1 MNSVHP
7 AHPVVCSNGK
17 GGVAL
22 SDLRSFFASAP
33 EAAGGARTAV
43 DGSARDGYFTWA
55 TALAASEERY
65 RLLFEA
71 MPLPVIVW
79 DKATLRLVAVN
90 DACVRKYGWSRAQLL
105 EMTVFDIRP
114 PSEVERFKA
123 YIADLQNENFVAGLW
138 PHWNE
143 QGETFLAEITT
154 HGVEFGGRPA
164 RLSVINDVTERQRLE
179 ERLRQSQKM
188 EATGLLA
195 GGVAHDFNNLLGVVI
210 GASALAR
217 RASGNSS
224 AGRYIDEIEAAA
236 KRAADLT
243 RKLLAF
249 SRKQVLQ
256 VRPIE
261 LGEAIDEFLQLLRR
275 VIGEDI
281 ELVVRPSCEPL
292 VVEADAS
299 QLEQVLLNLCTNA
312 RQAMP
317 SGGSITLELRRAHV
331 DDFRALHDPWP
342 AAGDYAELL
351 VVDTGVGMDEETR
364 SRMFEPF
371 FTKKTEGTGLGLA
384 MVHGIVQQHRGF
396 VDVESRVGHGTTMHV
411 LLPLA
416 DVPETHERNVPSG
429 APGPGCGETILVAED
444 EPALRRMLAS
454 TLTDLGYEVIVAPD
468 GEEAVRA
475 FDAWPGRIAM
485 VILDVVM
492 PRLGGV
498 PAFQRMRALQP
509 DLKVIFTT
517 GYASD
522 CVQVRELVEIGSP
535 PLLSKPFSPR
545 ELARRVREA
554 LDATALLFR

>member
-1 MNSVHP
+1 M
-7 AHPVVCSNGK
+7 
-17 GGVAL
+17 
-22 SDLRSFFASAP
+22 F
-33 EAAGGARTAV
+33 
-43 DGSARDGYFTWA
+43 
-55 TALAASEERY
+55 
-65 RLLFEA
+65 
-71 MPLPVIVW
+71 VW
-79 DKATLRLVAVN
+79 DQATCRFVAVN
-90 DACVRKYGWSRAQLL
+90 DACVRKYGWTRSKLL

-114 PSEVERFKA
+114 PAEIERFKA
-123 YIADLQNENFVAGLW
+123 CISDLQSANFAAGQW
-138 PHWNE
+138 IHWNE
-143 QGETFLAEITT
+143 RGETFVAEITT
-154 HGVEFGGRPA
+154 HAVEFAGRPA
-164 RLSVINDVTERQRLE
+164 RLSVINDVTERQQLE

-195 GGVAHDFNNLLGVVI
+195 GGVAHDFNNLLGVII

-217 RASGNSS
+217 RASADG
-224 AGRYIDEIEAAA
+224 AADPYIDEIEAAA

-249 SRKQVLQ
+249 SRKQRLQ

-281 ELVVRPSCEPL
+281 ELVVHASQEPL

-317 SGGSITLELRRAHV
+317 SGGTIALELRRTSIDKAGSS
-331 DDFRALHDPWP
+331 REPW
-342 AAGDYAELL
+342 AAPGEYAELR
-351 VVDTGVGMDEETR
+351 VVDTGIGMNAETR

-371 FTKKTEGTGLGLA
+371 FTTKIEGTGLGLA
-384 MVHGIVQQHRGF
+384 MVHGIVHQHHGLLH
-396 VDVESRVGHGTTMHV
+396 VESRVGHGTTVRV

-416 DVPETHERNVPSG
+416 DVPEAQEKRMPSR
-429 APGPGCGETILVAED
+429 APGRGRGETLLVAED

-454 TLTDLGYEVIVAPD
+454 TLTELGYEVIVAPD

-475 FDAWPGRIAM
+475 FDAWPGTISM

-498 PAFQRMRALQP
+498 QAFRRMRALRP
-509 DLKVIFTT
+509 GLKALFTT
-517 GYASD
+517 GYAAD
-522 CVQVRELVEIGSP
+522 RAQVRELSEIGSP
-535 PLLSKPFSPR
+535 ALLSKPFSSR
-545 ELARRVREA
+545 DLARRVRDA
-554 LDATALLFR
+554 LDGTVLLLP